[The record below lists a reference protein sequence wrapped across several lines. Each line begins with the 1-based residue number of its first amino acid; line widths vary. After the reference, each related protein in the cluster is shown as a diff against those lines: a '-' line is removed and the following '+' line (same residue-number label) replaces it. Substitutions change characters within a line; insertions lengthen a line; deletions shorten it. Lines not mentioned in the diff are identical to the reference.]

1 MASLLAALGLTN
13 TAAPDPSAYTNI
25 QAEASNL
32 TSAKSGLSDT
42 ISNIGLALNAADLLD
57 IDPTYTSTLKSL
69 QAQATT
75 TLNSNMTSAQIA
87 ERTADLSKKLELTKE
102 QQVEAVKKEA
112 IAALTTATKTVS
124 DRVAVVKADKT
135 TSVKLLEK
143 YNKLLADANA
153 ALTAAKKPAS
163 PGSASS
169 GSGSGSGS
177 GSASTPTIVYQT
189 PDDLLATL
197 DDLDAEKDAEE
208 NKEFNWQRFFKKILR
223 ITMLCLSYVTVIF
236 GLLLG
241 GIATSNAYASD
252 YFWAIK
258 LFYFI
263 YGALGFPITLCMAV
277 VYKPYWVSGLIP
289 LKSLVP
295 RKVPVL
301 GASGPSAAASAAAS
315 TPSGT
320 AATLTNLA
328 TATSAQGLLNQAG
341 SLFGLSG
348 GGSGPSMASP
358 SAPSSASPSAPGSAT
373 ISLSSSGATPSLSFT
388 DRLFGYLLVD
398 DKNPTEAQKS
408 SQNILRILSI
418 VELVLLSAVGIYYGI
433 DKLLLKNQL

>member
-1 MASLLAALGLTN
+1 MASLLATLGLTN

-42 ISNIGLALNAADLLD
+42 ITNIGLALNSADLLG
-57 IDPTYTSTLKSL
+57 IDPTYTNTLKSL

-87 ERTADLSKKLELTKE
+87 TQAESLNNKLQAAKG

-124 DRVAVVKADKT
+124 DRVAVVRADKT
-135 TSVKLLEK
+135 TSVALLAK

-153 ALTAAKKPAS
+153 ALAEAKKPAS
-163 PGSASS
+163 SGSA

-177 GSASTPTIVYQT
+177 TPAIVYQT

-223 ITMLCLSYVTVIF
+223 ITMLGLSYVTVIF

-263 YGALGFPITLCMAV
+263 YGAIGFPITLCMAV

-301 GASGPSAAASAAAS
+301 GASGAYTAASAAVSAAAS
-315 TPSGT
+315 TPT
-320 AATLTNLA
+320 ASSTNLP
-328 TATSAQGLLNQAG
+328 TSAQGLLNQAG

-358 SAPSSASPSAPGSAT
+358 SAPGSAT
-373 ISLSSSGATPSLSFT
+373 ISLSSSGVTPSLSFT
-388 DRLFGYLLVD
+388 DKLFGYLLVD
-398 DKNPTEAQKS
+398 DKNPTDAQKS

-418 VELVLLSAVGIYYGI
+418 VDLALLSAVGIYYGV

>member
-1 MASLLAALGLTN
+1 MASLLATLGLTN

-42 ISNIGLALNAADLLD
+42 ITNIGLALNSADLLG
-57 IDPTYTSTLKSL
+57 IDPTYTNTLKSL

-87 ERTADLSKKLELTKE
+87 TQSETLNNKLQAAKG

-124 DRVAVVKADKT
+124 DRVAVVRADKT
-135 TSVKLLEK
+135 TSVALLAK
-143 YNKLLADANA
+143 YEKLLADANA
-153 ALTAAKKPAS
+153 ALAEAKKPAS
-163 PGSASS
+163 SGSA

-177 GSASTPTIVYQT
+177 GPASTPTIVYQT

-223 ITMLCLSYVTVIF
+223 ITMLGLSYVTVIF

-263 YGALGFPITLCMAV
+263 YGAIGFPITLCMAV

-301 GASGPSAAASAAAS
+301 GASGAYTAASAAAS
-315 TPSGT
+315 TAASTPT
-320 AATLTNLA
+320 ASSTNLP
-328 TATSAQGLLNQAG
+328 TSAQGLLNQAG

-358 SAPSSASPSAPGSAT
+358 SGPSMASPSAPGSAT
-373 ISLSSSGATPSLSFT
+373 MSLSSSGATPSLSFT
-388 DRLFGYLLVD
+388 DKLFGYLLVD
-398 DKNPTEAQKS
+398 DKNPTDAQKS

-418 VELVLLSAVGIYYGI
+418 VDLALLSAVGIYYGV

>member
-1 MASLLAALGLTN
+1 MASLLATLGLTN

-42 ISNIGLALNAADLLD
+42 ITNIGLALNSADLLG
-57 IDPTYTSTLKSL
+57 IDPTYTNTLKSL

-87 ERTADLSKKLELTKE
+87 TQAESLNNKLQAAKG

-124 DRVAVVKADKT
+124 DRVAVVRADKT
-135 TSVKLLEK
+135 TSVALLAK

-153 ALTAAKKPAS
+153 ALAEAKKPAS
-163 PGSASS
+163 SGSA

-177 GSASTPTIVYQT
+177 TPAIVYQT

-223 ITMLCLSYVTVIF
+223 ITMLGLSYVTVIF

-263 YGALGFPITLCMAV
+263 YGAIGFPITLCMAV

-301 GASGPSAAASAAAS
+301 GASGAYTAASAAVSAAAS
-315 TPSGT
+315 TPT
-320 AATLTNLA
+320 ASSTNLP
-328 TATSAQGLLNQAG
+328 TSAQGVLNQAG

-348 GGSGPSMASP
+348 GGSGPSM
-358 SAPSSASPSAPGSAT
+358 ASPSAPGSAT

-388 DRLFGYLLVD
+388 DKLFGYLLVD
-398 DKNPTEAQKS
+398 DKNPTDAQKS

-418 VELVLLSAVGIYYGI
+418 VDLALLSAVGIYYGV